1 MWYIYPDNKEKFF
14 LSEDLLEN
22 LSDIKNYKP
31 KYQKEWIQDY
41 VDIINKYGRIY
52 RNIPFVKSIYISNSL
67 SFGNIHK
74 GSDIDL
80 FVVAKSNRMWL
91 VKFFTSMMFFIF
103 GLKRGANKYKK
114 ICLWFF
120 VEEDYLDFYA
130 IAIKPID
137 LYLSYWLV
145 HLQPLYMEGIET
157 QNDIYIENKW
167 TKNIIPNS
175 TLEAQKI
182 LWNKIFVWKWL
193 NKKVFEKILNF
204 NFLNKIISWIWKP
217 IMKYKRKKLGKN
229 GKNIIITNKMLKFFW
244 PDIRKDI
251 YLKYKVLKSNDQK
264 KSRRNNNENGNLFS

>member
-1 MWYIYPDNKEKFF
+1 MWYIYPKNKEKFF
-14 LSEDLLEN
+14 LSEELLEN
-22 LSDIKNYKP
+22 VSDIKNYKP

-41 VDIINKYGRIY
+41 VDIINKYGWIY

-80 FVVAKSNRMWL
+80 FVVAKSNRIWL
-91 VKFFTSMMFFIF
+91 VKFFTSMIFFIF

-137 LYLSYWLV
+137 IYLSYWLV
-145 HLQPLYMEGIET
+145 HLQPLYMEDIDT
-157 QNDIYIENKW
+157 QDDIYIENKW
-167 TKNIIPNS
+167 TQNIIPNS

-182 LWNKIFVWKWL
+182 LWNQVFVWKWL
-193 NKKVFEKILNF
+193 NKKIFEKLLNF
-204 NFLNKIISWIWKP
+204 NFFNKLISWIWKP

-229 GKNIIITNKMLKFFW
+229 GEDIIITNKMLKFFG

-264 KSRRNNNENGNLFS
+264 KSRRNNKKNGNLFS

>member
-167 TKNIIPNS
+167 TKNIIQNS